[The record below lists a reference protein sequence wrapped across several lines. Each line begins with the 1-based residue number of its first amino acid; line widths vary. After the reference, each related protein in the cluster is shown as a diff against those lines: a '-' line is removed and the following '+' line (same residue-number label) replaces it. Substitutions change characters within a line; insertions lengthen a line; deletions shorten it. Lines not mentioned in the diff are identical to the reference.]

1 VVNKQQV
8 GRQDI
13 RWKHQVK
20 DDKESRVQRSDCRY
34 MKRTVRYVI
43 IKSLPTLKDSDVGV
57 L

>member
-1 VVNKQQV
+1 MNKQQV
-8 GRQDI
+8 GRQYI

-34 MKRTVRYVI
+34 MKCTVRYDI
-43 IKSLPTLKDSDVGV
+43 IKSLLSLNDSDVGI

>member
-1 VVNKQQV
+1 MVNKQQA
-8 GRQDI
+8 GRQNI

-34 MKRTVRYVI
+34 MKCTVRYVI
-43 IKSLPTLKDSDVGV
+43 IKSLLTLKDSDVGI